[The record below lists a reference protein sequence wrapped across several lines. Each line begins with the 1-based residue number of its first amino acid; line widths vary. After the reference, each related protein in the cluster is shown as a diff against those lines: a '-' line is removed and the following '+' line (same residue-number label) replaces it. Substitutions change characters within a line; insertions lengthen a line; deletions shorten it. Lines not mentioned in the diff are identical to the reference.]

1 MDRER
6 LLNVEDDEDIRTQLK
21 YALQEQYQV
30 TLAENRREALA
41 AVRELQPSV
50 VTLDLGLPPE
60 PDSAGEGLKALEE
73 ILDVAPGIK
82 VVVITGNSDR
92 ANALKAVD
100 LGAFDFHLKPVNLD
114 DLRVVLGRA
123 TYLRQLERESE
134 QRTRQEERAVS
145 FRDILGTTQKMRE
158 IFNVISRVAKTDA
171 TVLIEG
177 ESGTG
182 KELIARAI
190 HTSSPRRN
198 APFVAINCGAIPE
211 TLLESELF
219 GHEKGSFTGPFV
231 AINCGAIPET
241 LLESELFGHEKGS
254 FTGAHVQ
261 RKGKIEV
268 ASGGTLFLDEIG
280 EMSVPLQVKLLRF
293 LQEREI
299 ERVGGREPIR
309 IDVRVLAAT
318 NSHLEQGIQKG
329 TFREDL
335 FYRLSVV
342 AIRVPPL
349 RERGE
354 DIVLLANVFLRRAG
368 QTMKRKTRFSA
379 AALEALVRYPW
390 PGNIRELENK
400 VQRAVIMT
408 TGRTIEPADLELSAA
423 ADAPLPTLR
432 EARSGHERKLVI
444 DALARSGGNI
454 SRAAQSV
461 GVSRPTFHEMLAR
474 HGIDAKAFR

>member
-6 LLNVEDDEDIRTQLK
+6 LLIVEDNEDIRTQLR
-21 YALQEQYQV
+21 YALQGQYHV
-30 TLAENRREALA
+30 SLAGTRQEAVAL
-41 AVRELQPSV
+41 VRELAPSV

-60 PDSAGEGLKALEE
+60 PDTAEEGLKALEE
-73 ILDVAPGIK
+73 ILGVGPGTK

-92 ANALKAVD
+92 ANALKAVS

-134 QRTRQEERAVS
+134 QRTRQEERAIS
-145 FRDILGTTQKMRE
+145 FRDILGTTPRMRE
-158 IFNVISRVAKTDA
+158 IFTVISRVAKTDA

-190 HTSSPRRN
+190 HASSPRKN

-219 GHEKGSFTGPFV
+219 GHEKGSFTG
-231 AINCGAIPET
+231 
-241 LLESELFGHEKGS
+241 
-254 FTGAHVQ
+254 AHIQ

-299 ERVGGREPIR
+299 ERVGGREPIH

-318 NSHLEQGIQKG
+318 NSNLEQGIRKG
-329 TFREDL
+329 AFREDL

-349 RERGE
+349 RDRGE
-354 DIVLLANVFLRRAG
+354 DIVLLANFFLRRAG
-368 QTMKRKTRFSA
+368 QSVKRKVRFSA
-379 AALEALVRYPW
+379 PGLEALVRYPW

-400 VQRAVIMT
+400 VQRAVIMA
-408 TGRTIEPADLELSAA
+408 TGRSIEPADLELSAVPT
-423 ADAPLPTLR
+423 DTPLPTLR
-432 EARSGHERKLVI
+432 EARSEHERKLVI
-444 DALARSGGNI
+444 DALARNRGNI
-454 SRAAQSV
+454 SRAAQAV
-461 GVSRPTFHEMLAR
+461 GVSRPTFHEMLTR

>member
-6 LLNVEDDEDIRTQLK
+6 LLIVEDNEDIRTQLR
-21 YALQEQYQV
+21 YALQGQYHV
-30 TLAENRREALA
+30 SLAGTRKEAVAL
-41 AVRELQPSV
+41 VRELAPSV

-60 PDSAGEGLKALEE
+60 PDTAEEGLKALEE
-73 ILDVAPGIK
+73 ILGVGPGTK

-92 ANALKAVD
+92 ANALKAVS

-134 QRTRQEERAVS
+134 QRTRQEERAIS
-145 FRDILGTTQKMRE
+145 FRDILGTTPRMRE
-158 IFNVISRVAKTDA
+158 IFTVISRVAKTDA

-190 HTSSPRRN
+190 HASSQRKN
-198 APFVAINCGAIPE
+198 APFVAINCGAIPD
-211 TLLESELF
+211 
-219 GHEKGSFTGPFV
+219 
-231 AINCGAIPET
+231 T

-254 FTGAHVQ
+254 FTGAHIQ

-299 ERVGGREPIR
+299 ERVGGREPIH

-318 NSHLEQGIQKG
+318 NSNLEQGIRKG
-329 TFREDL
+329 AFREDL

-354 DIVLLANVFLRRAG
+354 DIVLLANFFLRRAG
-368 QTMKRKTRFSA
+368 QSVKRKVRFSA
-379 AALEALVRYPW
+379 PALEALVRYPW

-400 VQRAVIMT
+400 VQRAVIMA
-408 TGRTIEPADLELSAA
+408 TGRSIEPADLELSAVPT
-423 ADAPLPTLR
+423 DTPLPTLR
-432 EARSGHERKLVI
+432 EARSEHERKLVI
-444 DALARSGGNI
+444 DALARNRGNI
-454 SRAAQSV
+454 SRAAQAV
-461 GVSRPTFHEMLAR
+461 GVSRPTFHEMLTR

>member
-6 LLNVEDDEDIRTQLK
+6 LLIVEDNEDIRTQLR
-21 YALQEQYQV
+21 YALQGQYHV
-30 TLAENRREALA
+30 SLAGTRKEAVAL
-41 AVRELQPSV
+41 VRELAPSV

-60 PDSAGEGLKALEE
+60 PDTAEEGLKALEE
-73 ILDVAPGIK
+73 ILGVGPGTK

-92 ANALKAVD
+92 ANALKAVS

-134 QRTRQEERAVS
+134 QRTRQEERAIS
-145 FRDILGTTQKMRE
+145 FRDILGTTPRMRE
-158 IFNVISRVAKTDA
+158 IFTVISRVAKTDA

-190 HTSSPRRN
+190 HASSPRKN
-198 APFVAINCGAIPE
+198 APFVAINCGAIPD
-211 TLLESELF
+211 
-219 GHEKGSFTGPFV
+219 
-231 AINCGAIPET
+231 T

-254 FTGAHVQ
+254 FTGAHIQ

-299 ERVGGREPIR
+299 ERVGGREPIH

-318 NSHLEQGIQKG
+318 NSNLEQGIRKG
-329 TFREDL
+329 AFREDL

-349 RERGE
+349 RDRGE
-354 DIVLLANVFLRRAG
+354 DIVLLANFFLRRAG
-368 QTMKRKTRFSA
+368 QSVKRKVRFSA
-379 AALEALVRYPW
+379 PGLEALVRYPW

-400 VQRAVIMT
+400 VQRAVIMA
-408 TGRTIEPADLELSAA
+408 TGRSIEPADLELSAVPT
-423 ADAPLPTLR
+423 DTPLPTLR
-432 EARSGHERKLVI
+432 EARSEHERKLVI
-444 DALARSGGNI
+444 DALARNRGNI
-454 SRAAQSV
+454 SRAAQAV
-461 GVSRPTFHEMLAR
+461 GVSRPTFHEMLTR